1 MWNLQSSNKLCADR
15 FTTLS
20 QQKHLNNINNVK
32 PSINNTSPEI
42 PTFLRSRAK
51 QEKIKEVRAAK
62 IQYENRVLLD
72 KMMEIERKKTQ
83 LNPEE
88 IAKKTFRP
96 TKSLNTTKR
105 IRELKKINDENR
117 SFLRRLQSAHS
128 VYSVD
133 KWVEDDRKHNEFKK
147 NISQNARRADHADFS
162 AKSTKFSNTFYS
174 NNGGQSNGF
183 QAGMYY
189 EY

>member
-1 MWNLQSSNKLCADR
+1 M
-15 FTTLS
+15 
-20 QQKHLNNINNVK
+20 
-32 PSINNTSPEI
+32 
-42 PTFLRSRAK
+42 
-51 QEKIKEVRAAK
+51 RAAK

-117 SFLRRLQSAHS
+117 VSFIFSFLHRPFFL
-128 VYSVD
+128 
-133 KWVEDDRKHNEFKK
+133 
-147 NISQNARRADHADFS
+147 FS
-162 AKSTKFSNTFYS
+162 IAFSKLL
-174 NNGGQSNGF
+174 
-183 QAGMYY
+183 
-189 EY
+189 

>member
-1 MWNLQSSNKLCADR
+1 
-15 FTTLS
+15 
-20 QQKHLNNINNVK
+20 
-32 PSINNTSPEI
+32 
-42 PTFLRSRAK
+42 
-51 QEKIKEVRAAK
+51 VRAQT

-96 TKSLNTTKR
+96 TKTLNTTKR
-105 IRELKKINDENR
+105 VRELRKINDENK
-117 SFLRRLQSAHS
+117 SLLRRLQSAHS

-133 KWVEDDRKHNEFKK
+133 KWITDDRKHNEFKK
-147 NISQNARRADHADFS
+147 NISQNARRAEHADFS
-162 AKSTKFSNTFYS
+162 AKSTKYSNTFYS
-174 NNGGQSNGF
+174 GGQSNGF